1 MAFGLYKSGQGYWT
15 RVMSAVGGGTLGLAA
30 ASWVWNQTE
39 TIKVGDDFEV
49 IYLQATCAGIVALLT
64 AALVYWLVGVNRRSS
79 EFLIA
84 TEGEMR
90 KVNWSTR
97 KMILGQTWV
106 VIAISV
112 IIAVILFVTDI
123 AFAWFFRAINV
134 LQT

>member
-15 RVMSAVGGGTLGLAA
+15 RVMTAIGGGTLGLAA
-30 ASWVWNQTE
+30 AAWVWDQTK
-39 TIKVGDDFEV
+39 TIRVDYEV
-49 IYLQATCAGIVALLT
+49 IYLQAVCAGIVAILT
-64 AALVYWLVGVNRRSS
+64 AILVYWLVGVNRKSS

-106 VIAISV
+106 VVAISV
-112 IIAVILFVTDI
+112 IIALILFITDLI
-123 AFAWFFRAINV
+123 FAWFFRLIDV

>member
-1 MAFGLYKSGQGYWT
+1 MSFGLYKSGQGYWT
-15 RVMSAVGGGTLGLAA
+15 RVMSAIGGGTMGLAA
-30 ASWVWNQTE
+30 ASWVWKQTE
-39 TIKVGDDFEV
+39 TVKTTYEV
-49 IYLQATCAGIVALLT
+49 IYLQAVSAGIVAILT
-64 AALVYWLVGVNRRSS
+64 AILVYWLVGVHRKSS

-106 VIAISV
+106 VIAISL
-112 IIAVILFVTDI
+112 IIAVILFCTDI
-123 AFAWFFRAINV
+123 LFAWFFKWINV

>member
-1 MAFGLYKSGQGYWT
+1 MAFGIYKSGQGYWT
-15 RVMSAVGGGTLGLAA
+15 RVMSAIAGGTLGLAA
-30 ASWVWNQTE
+30 AAWVWDQTR
-39 TIKVGDDFEV
+39 TIKTSYEV
-49 IYLQATCAGIVALLT
+49 IYLQAVCAGIVALLS
-64 AALVYWLVGVNRRSS
+64 AILVYWLVGVHRKSS

-97 KMILGQTWV
+97 KMIVGQTKV
-106 VIAISV
+106 VVAISV

-123 AFAWFFRAINV
+123 IFAWFFRAIDV

>member
-1 MAFGLYKSGQGYWT
+1 MAFGLYKPGQGYWT
-15 RVMSAVGGGTLGLAA
+15 RVMSAIGGATLGLAA
-30 ASWVWNQTE
+30 AAWIWQQTR
-39 TIKVGDDFEV
+39 TIKTPYEV
-49 IYLQATCAGIVALLT
+49 IYLQAASASVIAVLT
-64 AALVYWLVGVNRRSS
+64 AILVYWLVGVNRKSS

-97 KMILGQTWV
+97 KMIIGQTWV

-112 IIAVILFVTDI
+112 LIAVILFFTDI
-123 AFAWFFRAINV
+123 AFASFFRAIKV

>member
-1 MAFGLYKSGQGYWT
+1 MAFGLYKPGQGYWT
-15 RVMSAVGGGTLGLAA
+15 RVMTAIGAGTLGLAA
-30 ASWVWNQTE
+30 AAWVWGQTATIRTE
-39 TIKVGDDFEV
+39 TYEV
-49 IYLQATCAGIVALLT
+49 IYLQAVCAGIVTVLT
-64 AALVYWLVGVNRRSS
+64 AILVYWLVGLNRKSS

-97 KMILGQTWV
+97 KMIMGQTWV

-112 IIAVILFVTDI
+112 IIAAILFLTDI
-123 AFAWFFRAINV
+123 VFAWFFREIGV